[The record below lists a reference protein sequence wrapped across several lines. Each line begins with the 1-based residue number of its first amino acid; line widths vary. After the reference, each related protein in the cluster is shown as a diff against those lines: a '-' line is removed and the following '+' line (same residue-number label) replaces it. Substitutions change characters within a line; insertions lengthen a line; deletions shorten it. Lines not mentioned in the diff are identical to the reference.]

1 MVPDLSRS
9 CWRKMVCK
17 RHRRGGEGQVLPQPS
32 SPNPRG
38 VPRSPASCGSCS
50 RGSGTPPAPGG
61 RCRPSGST
69 GSRRNWGAEGWRSR
83 AGTGR
88 AKRADPGLFRRE
100 EAFQPGHAQLFFPP
114 SPLRPAAQAKSELAS
129 PRESSMLKPAVVPL
143 TRKFGYTL
151 SAGSTQHGAVCARG
165 KNRLACKR
173 DATGHGWGRARSRFL
188 EPVAPRSHPWSTLG
202 AATRTPSPFPQ
213 PPSPG
218 TAGQPSPSSHGEVSQ
233 APGCLP
239 GKLSPARGAKRI
251 HPSG

>member
-17 RHRRGGEGQVLPQPS
+17 RHRRGGEGQVLPQTS

-38 VPRSPASCGSCS
+38 VPCSPASCGSCS

-114 SPLRPAAQAKSELAS
+114 SPLHPAAQAKSEPAS
-129 PRESSMLKPAVVPL
+129 PRAAQCLNQPWCHSPGNLAICCL
-143 TRKFGYTL
+143 
-151 SAGSTQHGAVCARG
+151 QGAQG
-165 KNRLACKR
+165 KNRLACKW